1 MNAKVLF
8 VDDEPDVLAGY
19 RRVLKQ
25 DFKLETAS
33 SGEAALAHVRDHGP
47 YAVVVSDMQMPEMN
61 GLQLLAKVRE
71 VSPQTIRV
79 VLTGHADLEGALAA
93 LNEDAVFR
101 FLTKPCQSDVL
112 RRTLTTCLVQYRL
125 LTAEQELLENTL
137 MGSIKVLTE
146 VLGMANPA
154 AFGRS
159 LRINRYVRHMV
170 HVLKLEAPWRY
181 EAAAMLSQLG
191 CITLEPELLEA
202 AYSGQPLT
210 PEEQVC
216 FHLHPDVSSHL
227 LANIPRLEGIAWI
240 VGQQFSSAR
249 ADKEIS
255 DSIQTGAVILHLA
268 IAFDELKGQGRSDLQ
283 AVAELLARPEFDAR
297 IVETLATLPPIN
309 AGMDTQRVEI
319 GSLEP
324 GMVLDQELRTSSGL
338 LLAGKGQEITY
349 PLAVRIK
356 NLRHRQV
363 PPEKVSVLVNRSA
376 AAMAT

>member
-8 VDDEPDVLAGY
+8 VDDEPDVLGGY
-19 RRVLKQ
+19 RRSVKH
-25 DFKLETAS
+25 DFKLETAN
-33 SGEAALAHVRDHGP
+33 SGETALAQIRDHGP

-61 GLQLLAKVRE
+61 GLQLLAKVRQL
-71 VSPQTIRV
+71 SPQTIRV

-101 FLTKPCQSDVL
+101 FLTKPCDAGL
-112 RRTLTTCLVQYRL
+112 LKRTLTTCLLQYRL
-125 LTAEQELLENTL
+125 LSAEQELLENTL

-159 LRINRYVRHMV
+159 LRISRYVRHMV
-170 HVLKLEAPWRY
+170 QVLKLEAPWRY
-181 EAAAMLSQLG
+181 EVAAMLSQLG

-202 AYSGQPLT
+202 AYSGEPLT

-240 VGQQFSSAR
+240 VGQQFSPSPAE
-249 ADKEIS
+249 KEIS
-255 DSIQTGAVILHLA
+255 DSIQTGAVILRVA
-268 IAFDELKGQGRSDLQ
+268 IAFDELKVQGRSDLQ

-297 IVETLATLPPIN
+297 IVETLPTLPAVN
-309 AGMDTQRVEI
+309 ADMDRQRVEI
-319 GSLEP
+319 GSLQP
-324 GMVLDQELRTSSGL
+324 GMVLDEELRTSSGL
-338 LLAGKGQEITY
+338 LLAGKGQEVTY
-349 PLAVRIK
+349 PLAVRIR
-356 NLRHRQV
+356 NFRRRQV
-363 PPEKVSVLVNRSA
+363 LAEKVSVLVSRSA
-376 AAMAT
+376 AATAN